1 MFSAGRYQ
9 HTSNGIKLLQWLG
22 LMGLL
27 TIILCVV
34 FVYFPDHTST
44 SALKWLQFSQTLAVF
59 LLPAFIVAY
68 LWSERPLE
76 WLHLSCSKNTRTAD
90 AVASRWMKFGFPVLL
105 MVVAMPG
112 INLLGYWNMQLQLP
126 EWLSPFEQWL
136 QQQEEAAAVLT
147 ERFLRVRGARALI
160 INIGLMALLPAV
172 AEEITF
178 RGVLLNLCSQDET
191 LSMSKRQHVAIWLV
205 AIIFSAIHMQFYG
218 FVPRMLLGALFGY
231 MLVWTG
237 TLWVPILMHFVN
249 NAIAVVGYYIVYQ
262 KNIDP
267 STLDAIGSG
276 DTLWLGVLSVVLTVL
291 GCYIFRRS
299 RTISSASSRMS

>member
-1 MFSAGRYQ
+1 M
-9 HTSNGIKLLQWLG
+9 
-22 LMGLL
+22 
-27 TIILCVV
+27 IILCVV

-44 SALKWLQFSQTLAVF
+44 SSLKWLQFGQTLAVF
-59 LLPAFIVAY
+59 LLPAFMVAY
-68 LWSERPLE
+68 LWSERPLD
-76 WLHLSCSKNTRTAD
+76 WLHLSCSSAECSTP
-90 AVASRWMKFGFPVLL
+90 ASCWMKYGFPVLL

-112 INLLGYWNMQLQLP
+112 INLLGAWNAQLQLP
-126 EWLSPFEQWL
+126 EWLSPLEQWL

-160 INIGLMALLPAV
+160 INIGLMALLPALG
-172 AEEITF
+172 EEISF
-178 RGVLLNLCSQDET
+178 RGVLLNLCSQDAK
-191 LSMSKRQHVAIWLV
+191 LSMTKRQHVAIWLV

-267 STLDAIGSG
+267 DTLDAIGSG
-276 DTLWLGVLSVVLTVL
+276 QTLWLGILSIVLTAV
-291 GCYIFRRS
+291 GCYIFLRS
-299 RTISSASSRMS
+299 RTISNASSRMS